1 MKLVKF
7 NMQTMYQEL
16 GTFIALACE
25 KCKTFV
31 KPWHNLAL
39 AHENLSNNN
48 QICWIL
54 VKAFK
59 KIIVSFKASFFIIC
73 NDFRKLHN
81 FLVFFCWRV
90 SACKRAREQKIKI
103 NLTRAWH
110 DYCMCKCVVREFM

>member
-48 QICWIL
+48 QICCFG
-54 VKAFK
+54 K
-59 KIIVSFKASFFIIC
+59 SF
-73 NDFRKLHN
+73 
-81 FLVFFCWRV
+81 
-90 SACKRAREQKIKI
+90 
-103 NLTRAWH
+103 
-110 DYCMCKCVVREFM
+110 